1 MVTENTLPTGDE
13 EQSNIDTTVET
24 SATPDKVFTQ
34 DEVNRLMGQTRRD
47 ERSKYGDYGHLQ
59 ERAKKADELEQAQL
73 TENEQLQARATEA
86 ERKASDADLR
96 IAQALIA
103 SDVKVQASRMGIV
116 DPDAAYLLLDRS
128 QINYSEDDGVT
139 GVEQA
144 LTRLL
149 EEKPYLKGQPMRSP
163 NLNVETGQPAPVT
176 RLTDEQREA
185 ARMFGMSDEDYAKN
199 L

>member
-13 EQSNIDTTVET
+13 EQSNIDTTVES
-24 SATPDKVFTQ
+24 SATPEKVFTQ

-86 ERKASDADLR
+86 ERKATEADQR

-103 SDVKVQASRMGIV
+103 SDVKVQASRMGII

-176 RLTDEQREA
+176 RLTDEQRDA